1 MPGAATEIGAVSR
14 SYQVITG
21 NAAVAVSCCNLFFTN
36 RQTMPATI
44 VLIIDGLASN
54 LPGPYGNTTVDT
66 PTLNRFAAQSELFDF
81 CFAESPK
88 LEDSYPILWHDLVGE
103 GSMLVADCADV
114 LKLADGF
121 SFDTI
126 IDASSPPKT
135 ELATDVAQTQTANFF
150 IHAIEALQDLDSEG
164 LCWLH
169 LSGLAGSW
177 DAPWEMRCAF
187 ADEDD
192 PEPPKEIQRP
202 VSTFDPKEV
211 DPDLLLGY
219 QQSAYAQ
226 LVVIDQLLGVFL
238 QQLEQ
243 NGIAERASFVIAS
256 PRGYALGEHGIVG
269 EFENL
274 YSETIH
280 VPLMIRMPQDSS
292 EQAAV
297 FGARHQGMVQFAQLN
312 RMIAG
317 LLDGGFHSV
326 SFCDVAES
334 HVGDLKCLH
343 NGQWKLI
350 HQLESPESAELF
362 AKPDDRWDVNNVSRR
377 CADVVQELLG
387 IDVETENQIENA

>member
-1 MPGAATEIGAVSR
+1 
-14 SYQVITG
+14 
-21 NAAVAVSCCNLFFTN
+21 
-36 RQTMPATI
+36 MPATI
-44 VLIIDGLASN
+44 VLIIDGIAAN

-66 PTLNRFAAQSELFDF
+66 PSLNQFAGQSELFDF

-88 LEDSYPILWHDLVGE
+88 LEDSYPILWNDLIGE
-103 GSMLVADCADV
+103 GSMLVADCPEV

-126 IDASSPPKT
+126 VDASSPPKSQ
-135 ELATDVAQTQTANFF
+135 LAADVAETQTANFF
-150 IHAIEALQDLDSEG
+150 IHAIEALQTLDSDG
-164 LCWLH
+164 ICWLH
-169 LSGLAGSW
+169 HTGLSGLW

-202 VSTFDPKEV
+202 VCTFDPKED

-226 LVVIDQLLGVFL
+226 LVVIDQLLGIFL

-243 NGIAERASFVIAS
+243 NGIAQRASFVIGS
-256 PRGYALGEHGIVG
+256 PRGYALGEHGVVG
-269 EFENL
+269 DFNNL

-280 VPLMIRMPQDSS
+280 VPLMIRVLQDSTN
-292 EQAAV
+292 V
-297 FGARHQGMVQFAQLN
+297 FGSRHQGMVQFSQLN

-334 HVGDLKCLH
+334 TVGDWKSLH
-343 NGQWKLI
+343 NGKWKLI
-350 HQLESPESAELF
+350 HQSGSPESAELF
-362 AKPDDRWDVNNVSRR
+362 AKPDDRWDVNNVSSR

-387 IDVETENQIENA
+387 IESEA